1 MVIGVV
7 VARFVAVAA
16 AVVVVEVYSSNLVH
30 IWKDC
35 LVMKRDYLRVQLI
48 SPTAGRS
55 VVA

>member
-35 LVMKRDYLRVQLI
+35 LVMKRDYLHVQLI